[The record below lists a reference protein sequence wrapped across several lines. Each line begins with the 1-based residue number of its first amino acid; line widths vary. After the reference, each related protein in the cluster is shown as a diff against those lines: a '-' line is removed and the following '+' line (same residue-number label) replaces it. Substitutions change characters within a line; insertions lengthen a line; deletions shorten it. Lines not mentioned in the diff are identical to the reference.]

1 MAKKAGKMIFWGLV
15 IGGAAAGVYH
25 YLQNKDKAAECYDDF
40 DDFDN
45 FEDVSDS
52 SGEKDRNYVPLNFDS
67 AKAFVN
73 DTLDKAKEAVSKVS
87 KKFQNAEEDNVK
99 IIDEDTV
106 PVEII
111 VEITDEE
118 DSEDVTED
126 ITAEENSSNNNS
138 GDSSTTEDFF
148 DDDEQ

>member
-25 YLQNKDKAAECYDDF
+25 YLQNKDKAAECFEDF

-45 FEDVSDS
+45 FEDVGDD

-87 KKFQNAEEDNVK
+87 KKFQNADEDSVK
-99 IIDEDTV
+99 IIDEDTA
-106 PVEII
+106 PVEI
-111 VEITDEE
+111 TNEE
-118 DSEDVTED
+118 NSDDIDED
-126 ITAEENSSNNNS
+126 ITTEESLSDNS

>member
-1 MAKKAGKMIFWGLV
+1 MAKKTGKLIFWGLV

-25 YLQNKDKAAECYDDF
+25 YLQNKDKAAECYDEF

-45 FEDVSDS
+45 FEDVSDNS
-52 SGEKDRNYVPLNFDS
+52 DSKDRNYVPLNLDS

-87 KKFQNAEEDNVK
+87 KKFQNAEDTDVT
-99 IIDEDTV
+99 IIDEDPA
-106 PVEII
+106 PVE
-111 VEITDEE
+111 VTDEE
-118 DSEDVTED
+118 DTKDN
-126 ITAEENSSNNNS
+126 TAEESISEDNTS
-138 GDSSTTEDFF
+138 DSSTTEDFF

>member
-73 DTLDKAKEAVSKVS
+73 DTIDKAKEAVSKVS
-87 KKFQNAEEDNVK
+87 KKFQNAEEDSVK
-99 IIDEDTV
+99 IIDEDTA
-106 PVEII
+106 P

-118 DSEDVTED
+118 DSDNITED
-126 ITAEENSSNNNS
+126 ITAEENSSNDNS

>member
-1 MAKKAGKMIFWGLV
+1 MAKKTGKMIFWGLV

-45 FEDVSDS
+45 FEDVSDD

-87 KKFQNAEEDNVK
+87 KKFQNAEENSVK
-99 IIDEDTV
+99 IIDEDTA
-106 PVEII
+106 P
-111 VEITDEE
+111 VEITDVE
-118 DSEDVTED
+118 DSENIAED
-126 ITAEENSSNNNS
+126 ITAEENPSDDSDNS
-138 GDSSTTEDFF
+138 ADSSTTEDFF